1 MLLGRCPIVDC
12 PNDCMLETSSLPIIR
27 NKKLITPDCIQGEI
41 EHFSIDMSID
51 LEIIKILDSK
61 YTTK

>member
-1 MLLGRCPIVDC
+1 MV
-12 PNDCMLETSSLPIIR
+12 ETSSLPIIR
-27 NKKLITPDCIQGEI
+27 NKKLITPDWIQVEI